1 MLYYNSLCYQA
12 YLRMKEHERRE
23 DFHERL
29 REEWRTEDERAENH
43 RIRSEASREKQSVRQ
58 QKAHRAKEAR
68 LSVKQEQRE
77 KYRASILP

>member
-1 MLYYNSLCYQA
+1 
-12 YLRMKEHERRE
+12 MKEHERRE

-29 REEWRTEDERAENH
+29 REEWQTEDERAENH
-43 RIRSEASREKQSVRQ
+43 RRRSEVSREKQSVRQ